1 MTPATVNAY
10 YDPTRNQIGILLEY
24 TSSTLGCLIEGFIVI
39 LVGGGGGVRIFFV
52 I

>member
-10 YDPTRNQIGILLEY
+10 YDPTRNQIGILLEC
-24 TSSTLGCLIEGFIVI
+24 TSSTLGCLIEGD
-39 LVGGGGGVRIFFV
+39 GSYQYWGVRIFFL